1 MGRRVLAGRGRVRF
15 DHGFVP
21 GNGETEKHVGQGRK
35 PLGDHHENDGAAK
48 RGIAKL
54 GLDATEAMQEEMWV
68 RVKRDAMRS
77 NHTYKEEIADL
88 VDFVRNLSGGVVEP
102 IYIYYLRNFI
112 RTLQVERKVRGG
124 LDGLLARVQ
133 IGVPNAAPQFRLACL
148 QAMVGASDTHGS
160 ISRGKT
166 KQIVPLHL
174 AVVGRAIS
182 A

>member
-1 MGRRVLAGRGRVRF
+1 MFWQVEEEFGSIMDLF
-15 DHGFVP
+15 QET
-21 GNGETEKHVGQGRK
+21 GNQKNMWVKGESRLEIIMKMH
-35 PLGDHHENDGAAK
+35 GAAK

-88 VDFVRNLSGGVVEP
+88 VDFVRNLSGGVAEP
-102 IYIYYLRNFI
+102 IYIYYLRNFV
-112 RTLQVERKVRGG
+112 RTLEVERKVRGG
-124 LDGLLARVQ
+124 LYGLLARAQ
-133 IGVPNAAPQFRLACL
+133 IGVPNAAPQFRVACL
-148 QAMVGASDTHGS
+148 QAMAGASDIHGS
-160 ISRGKT
+160 MICEKT
-166 KQIVPLHL
+166 QQIVPLHL

>member
-1 MGRRVLAGRGRVRF
+1 MFWQVEEEFGSIMDLF
-15 DHGFVP
+15 QET
-21 GNGETEKHVGQGRK
+21 GNQKNMWVKGESRLEIIMEMH
-35 PLGDHHENDGAAK
+35 GAAK

-54 GLDATEAMQEEMWV
+54 GLDAAEKMQEEMWV

-77 NHTYKEEIADL
+77 NHSYKEEIADL
-88 VDFVRNLSGGVVEP
+88 VDFVRNLSGGAGDP
-102 IYIYYLRNFI
+102 IYIHYLRNFI
-112 RTLQVERKVRGG
+112 RTLKVERKVRGG
-124 LDGLLARVQ
+124 LYGLLARAQ
-133 IGVPNAAPQFRLACL
+133 IGVPNAAPQFRVACL
-148 QAMVGASDTHGS
+148 QAMAGASDIHGS